1 MSNIHDLAQIIREHP
16 FSQGMSDEHI
26 QLLTGC
32 AKNTHFSDGA
42 YLFREGDDA
51 DTFYWIR
58 AGKVAMEFHAP
69 PRGTLQIDCRKAG
82 EPRGT
87 LQIDCRKAGDALG
100 WSWIVEPYRWFCDAR
115 ALEDTRA
122 LAFDATCLRGKMEHD
137 LQLACALYRRFVPLM
152 YRGLQRTQ
160 LQLLDVYGGN

>member
-1 MSNIHDLAQIIREHP
+1 MSDIHDLAQIIREHP

-32 AKNTHFSDGA
+32 AKNIRFSEGA
-42 YLFREGDDA
+42 YLFREGGHA

-58 AGKVAMEFHAP
+58 TGKVAMEFHAP
-69 PRGTLQIDCRKAG
+69 PRGTLQFDCRK
-82 EPRGT
+82 T
-87 LQIDCRKAGDALG
+87 GDALG

-122 LAFDATCLRGKMEHD
+122 LAFDATCLRDKMEHD

-152 YRGLQRTQ
+152 YRGMHRTQ

>member
-51 DTFYWIR
+51 
-58 AGKVAMEFHAP
+58 P

-82 EPRGT
+82 E
-87 LQIDCRKAGDALG
+87 ALG

-122 LAFDATCLRGKMEHD
+122 LAFDATCLRGKMESD

>member
-16 FSQGMSDEHI
+16 FSQGLSDEHI

-82 EPRGT
+82 E
-87 LQIDCRKAGDALG
+87 ALG

-122 LAFDATCLRGKMEHD
+122 LAFDATCLRGKMESD
-137 LQLACALYRRFVPLM
+137 VQLACALYRRFVPLM

-160 LQLLDVYGGN
+160 LQLLDVYGGH